1 MIPRSA
7 RLFTL
12 MFPLVAFF
20 AGAGAAHAQDQGKA
34 PAQVQ
39 AAKTDY
45 PQRPITLLVAWS
57 PGGAVD
63 LLARQLGTV
72 LSQDLGQ
79 TIIVENK
86 AGANGTIGHAQAV
99 RSAPDGYTA
108 ILSTNS
114 TFVIGPHLYTKLVY
128 QHERDLAPVSLVA
141 ASPLVLAVNPALK
154 VTSVDALLALARK
167 NPGRLNFASGGQGST
182 SHLAAEQLMAL
193 TGTEMTHIPY
203 QGGGPAA
210 TAVAAGEVDF
220 AFLDL
225 GVSLPFVTANRFVA
239 LGVSSEKR
247 SDLLPD
253 VPTVA
258 ESGAKGFEVT
268 TTFSVFVPAK
278 TPEPVIAR
286 LNAAILTAL
295 SDEGLKQ
302 KLARQGVVIM
312 GTSPQA
318 LRDYTSRESER
329 WGSIIKDRNITV
341 N

>member
-1 MIPRSA
+1 
-7 RLFTL
+7 
-12 MFPLVAFF
+12 
-20 AGAGAAHAQDQGKA
+20 
-34 PAQVQ
+34 
-39 AAKTDY
+39 
-45 PQRPITLLVAWS
+45 
-57 PGGAVD
+57 
-63 LLARQLGTV
+63 
-72 LSQDLGQ
+72 
-79 TIIVENK
+79 
-86 AGANGTIGHAQAV
+86 
-99 RSAPDGYTA
+99 
-108 ILSTNS
+108 
-114 TFVIGPHLYTKLVY
+114 
-128 QHERDLAPVSLVA
+128 
-141 ASPLVLAVNPALK
+141 
-154 VTSVDALLALARK
+154 
-167 NPGRLNFASGGQGST
+167 
-182 SHLAAEQLMAL
+182 MAL

-318 LRDYTSRESER
+318 LREYTSRESER